1 MVVLKECIE
10 EAVSGDMFTPNIV
23 HQYRALYLGS
33 DMIYH
38 QQLYRENPNKKDDYI
53 AYGPEITPMRR
64 GVPLNYIPFVFINS
78 TGITVDLEEP
88 ILKDLADVNIGHWRN
103 SVDHEYGLHLVA
115 LPTPWASGLKAAT
128 GENDKIQLGPS
139 VVWELELQGQ
149 AGMLE
154 FTGEGLKAIESAM
167 EDKKKQMATLGAR
180 LLEDGPAANTAE
192 TATGVKLRHS
202 GDHATLR
209 TVASVLEQGLTAVLQ
224 MMAWWEGGSDFYTEE
239 PVVVEL
245 NKDYLNTRAS
255 AQEVTAMLTA
265 LQAGEISF
273 ETWWEFLMSG
283 GWSRKG
289 IDAQT
294 ERDTIESEGRDD
306 DSTEDTGDTTEDTPA
321 TPPAAPKVKR
331 VIRDENGLITS
342 IEES

>member
-1 MVVLKECIE
+1 MAYVSKE
-10 EAVSGDMFTPNIV
+10 
-23 HQYRALYLGS
+23 
-33 DMIYH
+33 
-38 QQLYRENPNKKDDYI
+38 
-53 AYGPEITPMRR
+53 
-64 GVPLNYIPFVFINS
+64 
-78 TGITVDLEEP
+78 
-88 ILKDLADVNIGHWRN
+88 
-103 SVDHEYGLHLVA
+103 
-115 LPTPWASGLKAAT
+115 
-128 GENDKIQLGPS
+128 
-139 VVWELELQGQ
+139 
-149 AGMLE
+149 
-154 FTGEGLKAIESAM
+154 
-167 EDKKKQMATLGAR
+167 KKQMATLGAR